1 MGVRYIIAGESQC
14 DLFAEICL
22 VADYLAQR
30 LPDFCY
36 ERIEK
41 PVAEWK
47 PWLQKINQKNKWH
60 HTGSPIVWKELLM
73 PGSKPFYIGC
83 ASEFLE
89 YCYSYYKFDVFFA
102 PKRFEYLIDNFGQF
116 QKKQK
121 LEMRRLARID
131 NSDMIDKSIQ
141 NKRTICISGAGN
153 PLSLFIISG
162 LLEQDVKKNI
172 SRIYIYDENC
182 SQSLMEFIEHESN
195 YVGTEYLGK
204 IVKYVEKIGAALT
217 SSDLLIILDYVPFQ
231 STYSIGEWLYEN
243 KKLMENI
250 ASNINATASPKLYV
264 VLPNLG
270 PACYNATIIANSIT
284 KINKNNIVVVTSDLG
299 LEMASVAAEIAEVP
313 LRNMFCPPVWGFVG
327 INHLVDIRT
336 TIHKYDSFNPYD
348 RYIKVKNS
356 TLCIGTVTPEMRTL
370 EYLMF
375 FDVTL
380 WNKVADRKA
389 KKKMSDRPI
398 SIVKA
403 VALLNLI
410 KIWLFDPNPSYVVNL
425 GIQCNGSFGL
435 TFKGVFSQP
444 AHLVND
450 TVCSKI
456 ERAQH

>member
-1 MGVRYIIAGESQC
+1 MGVRYVIAGESQC

-73 PGSKPFYIGC
+73 AGSKPFYIGY

-89 YCYSYYKFDVFFA
+89 YC
-102 PKRFEYLIDNFGQF
+102 
-116 QKKQK
+116 
-121 LEMRRLARID
+121 
-131 NSDMIDKSIQ
+131 
-141 NKRTICISGAGN
+141 
-153 PLSLFIISG
+153 
-162 LLEQDVKKNI
+162 
-172 SRIYIYDENC
+172 
-182 SQSLMEFIEHESN
+182 
-195 YVGTEYLGK
+195 
-204 IVKYVEKIGAALT
+204 
-217 SSDLLIILDYVPFQ
+217 
-231 STYSIGEWLYEN
+231 EWLYKN

-284 KINKNNIVVVTSDLG
+284 KINKNNIVVVTSDIG
-299 LEMASVAAEIAEVP
+299 LEMASVAAEIAEVS

-336 TIHKYDSFNPYD
+336 TIHKYDSFNPFE
-348 RYIKVKNS
+348 RYTKVKNS
-356 TLCIGTVTPEMRTL
+356 TLCIGTITPEMRTM

-375 FDVTL
+375 FDETL

-389 KKKMSDRPI
+389 KKKMSERPI

-444 AHLVND
+444 AHLVNGEWRPASNYMLPKD
-450 TVCSKI
+450 PQVKIQYLQQIAEIAMKLKKSDLKQVVTYTPCVCK
-456 ERAQH
+456 HK